1 MIKFELEPIRMGR
14 TLSVC
19 PPKKRPRFW
28 YKNGHSGVYKEANY
42 VSAQKQVL
50 AQLRKLKI
58 TPFPVP
64 CNIDVH
70 FYGDLVADADN
81 AIGFLY
87 DCFVLGG
94 YLPDDKPEFVVKGSF
109 EWHPVLI
116 PAKKK
121 GQQFKKTTSQE
132 DKLAYWGISITITPY
147 KPAAVIREPKPNR
160 L

>member
-14 TLSVC
+14 ILSVC

-28 YKNGHSGVYKEANY
+28 HKNGHSGVYKEGNY

-50 AQLRKLKI
+50 AQLKKLKI

-64 CNIDVH
+64 CSIDVH
-70 FYGDLVADADN
+70 FYGDLVADGDN

-94 YLPDDKPEFVVKGSF
+94 YLPDDKPEFVVKGNF

-116 PAKKK
+116 PTKRK
-121 GQQFKKTTSQE
+121 GQQFKKTTSQG

-147 KPAAVIREPKPNR
+147 KPVAVIREPKPNR
-160 L
+160 